1 MVKILNLNKE
11 KINLA
16 CNKIYFAMAKSK
28 ADPNAADIYFY
39 NDIQA
44 DGMNFFGK
52 EIKSDTSA
60 NCLKNK
66 LDELGDISQ
75 LNIHI
80 NSKGG
85 SVFEG
90 IAIYSQLKQHNAHKT
105 VYVDGI
111 AASIASVIAMAGD
124 EVIISDTAMM
134 MIHPAWTI
142 VMGNAEELR
151 KEADVLD
158 KMTESIKQ
166 AYLSKSDKISEE
178 KMNDLISSE
187 TWLNAKECVKYGFA
201 DRLFEN
207 SVGKTEE
214 KPEEPEPPKEPEKSE
229 DFAEKALGI
238 IGKFFM

>member
-1 MVKILNLNKE
+1 MLIYSKE

-28 ADPNAADIYFY
+28 SDPDAADIYFY

-44 DGMNFFGK
+44 DGMNFFGD

-90 IAIYSQLKQHNAHKT
+90 VAIYSQLKQHSAHKT

-134 MIHPAWTI
+134 IHPAWTI
-142 VMGNAEELR
+142 AMGNAEELR
-151 KEADVLD
+151 KEADILD

-166 AYLSKSDKISEE
+166 AYLSKSGKISEE
-178 KMNDLISSE
+178 KLNDLISSE
-187 TWLNAKECVKYGFA
+187 TWLNAKECIEYGFA
-201 DRLFEN
+201 DMIFGESNKASEN
-207 SVGKTEE
+207 EG
-214 KPEEPEPPKEPEKSE
+214 EKSSGE
-229 DFAEKALGI
+229 KKQNNDFTEKALGI
-238 IGKFFM
+238 IGNFFM